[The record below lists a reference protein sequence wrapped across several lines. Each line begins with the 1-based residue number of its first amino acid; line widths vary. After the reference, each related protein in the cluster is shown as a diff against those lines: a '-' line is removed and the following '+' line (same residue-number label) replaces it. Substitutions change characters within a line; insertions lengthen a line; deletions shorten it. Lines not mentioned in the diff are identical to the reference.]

1 MRAYRGEIYLTI
13 DELSKKYF
21 ERIDKRTKRL
31 FAAVFII
38 GILANLPLIISGV
51 NNPDGILAGSYITSY
66 EWDIS
71 LGRWGFVPFYML
83 NGGVVLP
90 SLVTVISIFIFSLA
104 VIMILQLFPIRSWVL
119 RGVVGGILISFPS
132 ITQYMTYFYISEAY
146 ASSFFLAVLA
156 AYILEKKIIK
166 RKFIRYSVVIL
177 ILIFSMSIFQS
188 MIGVTIAVW
197 ISILLID
204 TLYAPFKNTLKKI
217 ATFTAIGIVS
227 LLGYFIG
234 IRIVCLLAGTTLSDY
249 RGISGASGVSLT
261 EMFLS
266 IPNLYRTFFKFY
278 FTDTYYAYTQ
288 WGMHYLFGFLFVV
301 FVIVEIGW
309 SLKRLGEN
317 RAIENVK
324 NVALHWGLIVLIPP
338 AFTAIGLLAVNT
350 AIDFKMLPQMMVL
363 LVTIICRLDCVTWT
377 KKEIGKQIALMCICG
392 VLMGGN
398 ILMTNSICEGMIMK
412 CNGAISLSNRILAA
426 IDSCNEYTQDMPIAI
441 LGEPQNEAWLNAN
454 GQYLEKI
461 DSDTVSWG
469 QFWSTE
475 YNITQRSWS
484 QFFNLYH
491 GIILNLADDAKA
503 QEICSTSEFKEMGV
517 FPEKTSMQVIDGVL
531 TIKLS
536 DFM

>member
-1 MRAYRGEIYLTI
+1 
-13 DELSKKYF
+13 
-21 ERIDKRTKRL
+21 
-31 FAAVFII
+31 
-38 GILANLPLIISGV
+38 
-51 NNPDGILAGSYITSY
+51 
-66 EWDIS
+66 
-71 LGRWGFVPFYML
+71 
-83 NGGVVLP
+83 
-90 SLVTVISIFIFSLA
+90 
-104 VIMILQLFPIRSWVL
+104 
-119 RGVVGGILISFPS
+119 
-132 ITQYMTYFYISEAY
+132 
-146 ASSFFLAVLA
+146 
-156 AYILEKKIIK
+156 
-166 RKFIRYSVVIL
+166 
-177 ILIFSMSIFQS
+177 
-188 MIGVTIAVW
+188 
-197 ISILLID
+197 
-204 TLYAPFKNTLKKI
+204 
-217 ATFTAIGIVS
+217 
-227 LLGYFIG
+227 
-234 IRIVCLLAGTTLSDY
+234 
-249 RGISGASGVSLT
+249 
-261 EMFLS
+261 
-266 IPNLYRTFFKFY
+266 
-278 FTDTYYAYTQ
+278 
-288 WGMHYLFGFLFVV
+288 
-301 FVIVEIGW
+301 
-309 SLKRLGEN
+309 
-317 RAIENVK
+317 
-324 NVALHWGLIVLIPP
+324 
-338 AFTAIGLLAVNT
+338 
-350 AIDFKMLPQMMVL
+350 MLPQMMVL

>member
-1 MRAYRGEIYLTI
+1 MTL
-13 DELSKKYF
+13 DEFSKKCF
-21 ERIDKRTKRL
+21 ERIDKRIWRL
-31 FAAVFII
+31 FVSVFII
-38 GILANLPLIISGV
+38 GILANLPLIISTV

-71 LGRWGFVPFYML
+71 LGRWGFVLFYML

-90 SLVTVISIFIFSLA
+90 SLVTVVSIFIFSLA
-104 VIMILQLFPIRSWVL
+104 VIMVLQLFPIQSWVL
-119 RGVVGGILISFPS
+119 KGVVGGILISFPS
-132 ITQYMTYFYISEAY
+132 ITQHMTYFCLSEAY

-156 AYILEKKIIK
+156 AYILEKEIIK
-166 RKFIRYSVVIL
+166 KKFIRYSAVIL

-204 TLYAPFKNTLKKI
+204 TLEETLKNTLRKI
-217 ATFTAIGIVS
+217 VTFASIGVAALI
-227 LLGYFIG
+227 GYFIG
-234 IRIVCLLAGTTLSDY
+234 IRIVCLLAGVALSDY

-261 EMFLS
+261 EMLLS

-288 WGMHYLFGFLFVV
+288 WGMHYLFGLLFVV
-301 FVIVEIGW
+301 FAIAEIGW
-309 SLKRLGEN
+309 TLKRLREN
-317 RAIENVK
+317 RTIENVI
-324 NVALHWGLIVLIPP
+324 NVVLHWALIVLIPP
-338 AFTAIGLLAVNT
+338 AFTAIGFLAVNT

-363 LVTIICRLDCVTWT
+363 MVAIVSRLDCVVWT
-377 KKEIGKQIALMCICG
+377 KKVMGKQIALVCVCG
-392 VLMGGN
+392 ILMGGN
-398 ILMTNSICEGMIMK
+398 ILVANSICEGMIIK

-426 IDSCNEYTQDMPIAI
+426 IDVYNEYTQDMPIAI
-441 LGEPQNEAWLNAN
+441 LGETQNEAWLNAN
-454 GQYLEKI
+454 NQYLKKI
-461 DSDTVSWG
+461 NSDTVSWG

-475 YNITQRSWS
+475 HNTTQRSWS

-491 GIILNLADDAKA
+491 GIVLNLVDDSTA
-503 QEICSTSEFKEMGV
+503 QEICNSSEFKEMGA

-536 DFM
+536 DFAQD